1 MRIKKRSWHDT
12 PQGKFMETQQLPCT
26 YSIHPLKQS
35 MKKVPMAAAAAAAAS
50 SSSSRWI
57 YDVFLSFRA
66 EDTYKNFVD
75 HLYVALEQRGIY
87 TFKDDEKLER
97 GILIS
102 PELVKAIKESRIAVI
117 IFSKNYASSSWCL
130 DELVEIMECNKSM
143 TGHRVMPIFYN
154 VDLSDIWKQKGSF
167 AEAFAQHEATFVED
181 KDKVHRWRAALV
193 EAANLSGWDL
203 NNIENG

>member
-35 MKKVPMAAAAAAAAS
+35 MK
-50 SSSSRWI
+50 
-57 YDVFLSFRA
+57 
-66 EDTYKNFVD
+66 
-75 HLYVALEQRGIY
+75 RGIY